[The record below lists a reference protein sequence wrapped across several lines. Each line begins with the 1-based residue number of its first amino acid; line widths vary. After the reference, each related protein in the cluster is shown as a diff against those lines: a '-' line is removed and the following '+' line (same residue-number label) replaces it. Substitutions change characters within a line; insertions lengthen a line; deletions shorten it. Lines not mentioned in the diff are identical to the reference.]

1 MNAIIRILAFNKP
14 GVIDRIAG
22 IVRRRGWNIDSLTA
36 GNISAE
42 NAPDGLMQ
50 INLSIEGQHI
60 DTEEFGDRLS
70 ELHDVQGWE
79 ECSQRDHFI
88 REILLFS
95 FRKDGGQSKAVSGIS
110 GIKIIEEKNGLV
122 YAEYTGS
129 PEEAAAV
136 YRLLK
141 ENSIYCV
148 RIGKLVL
155 AREGDHFADGKS
167 FISDIGYQPRVYVDE
182 SRAV

>member
-14 GVIDRIAG
+14 GVLDRIAG

-36 GNISAE
+36 GNITAG
-42 NAPDGLMQ
+42 NAPEGLMQ

-60 DTEEFGDRLS
+60 DTQEFGDRLS
-70 ELHDVQGWE
+70 ELHDVWGWE
-79 ECSQRDHFI
+79 ECSLQDHFI

-95 FRKDGGQSKAVSGIS
+95 FRKDSEQGRAVSGIS
-110 GIKIIEEKNGLV
+110 GIKIIEENNGLV

-129 PEEAAAV
+129 PEEAGAV
-136 YRLLK
+136 YRLLN
-141 ENSIYCV
+141 ENSISCV
-148 RIGKLVL
+148 RVGKLIL
-155 AREGDHFADGKS
+155 AREGDRFTDGKG
-167 FISDIGYQPRVYVDE
+167 FVSDIGHQPRVHVNE